1 MSEPG
6 AALVSGAAGGI
17 GRAIVAALSRQGR
30 RVAAVDLPGSAEVAE
45 AACCLGKDLSQGEDC
60 VAAVNEAAA
69 ALDGLEV
76 LVHCAGIRRDAVAWK
91 LKPEDWREVL
101 ATNLDSAFHM
111 CRAAVPLMRER
122 GGGSIVLVSSINGE
136 RGRFGQSAYA
146 ASKSGLH
153 GFAKSLA
160 REVGRFGIRVN
171 CLAPGMIATPMTQ
184 TLEPRFLEASR
195 EETCLGR
202 LGTPEDV
209 AAVTAFLASEASRHV
224 TGQVIRVDGGQYT

>member
-17 GRAIVAALSRQGR
+17 GRAIVATLGRQGR
-30 RVAAVDLPGSAEVAE
+30 EVAAVDLPGSAEVIG
-45 AACCLGKDLSQGEDC
+45 AACSLGKDLASAEGC
-60 VAAVNEAAA
+60 VAAVREAAE
-69 ALDGLEV
+69 ALGGLEV

-91 LKPEDWREVL
+91 LSPEDWRAVI
-101 ATNLDSAFHM
+101 ATNLDSAFHL
-111 CRAAVPLMRER
+111 CREAVPLLRER

-171 CLAPGMIATPMTQ
+171 CVAPGMIATPMIE

-195 EETCLGR
+195 EESCLGR

-209 AAVTAFLASEASRHV
+209 AAVTAFLASDSSRHV